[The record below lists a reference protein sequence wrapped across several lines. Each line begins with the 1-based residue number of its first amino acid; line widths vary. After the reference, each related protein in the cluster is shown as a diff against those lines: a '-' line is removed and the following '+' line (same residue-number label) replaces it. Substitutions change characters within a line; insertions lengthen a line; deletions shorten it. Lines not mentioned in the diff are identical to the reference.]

1 MVKLQTEHGYIEIA
15 NDVFTILASDAATQ
29 CFGVK
34 GMVVRSMTDGLVHLL
49 KREAMRK
56 GVRVRYDEDGTASI
70 ELRIAVDQG
79 VNIQVICDS
88 IRSEVHYKVSKATG
102 VEIKNVDIYVDSI
115 IIG

>member
-1 MVKLQTEHGYIEIA
+1 MIKLQTEHGYIEIA
-15 NDVFTILASDAATQ
+15 SDVFTILASDAATR

-34 GMVVRSMTDGLVHLL
+34 GMVVRSMTDGVVHLL

-56 GVRVRYDEDGTASI
+56 GVHVTYNDDGTASI
-70 ELRIAVDQG
+70 ELHIAVDQG
-79 VNIQVICDS
+79 VNIRVICDS
-88 IRSEVHYKVSKATG
+88 IRGEVHYKVSNATG